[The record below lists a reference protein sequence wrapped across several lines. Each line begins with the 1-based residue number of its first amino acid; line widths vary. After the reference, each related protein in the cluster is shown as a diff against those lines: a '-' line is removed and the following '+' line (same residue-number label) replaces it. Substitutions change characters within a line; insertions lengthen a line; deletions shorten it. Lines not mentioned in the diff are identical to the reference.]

1 MYGKSEK
8 WIELGQKN
16 LGIMV
21 KGIEREK
28 ELGKKMYADD
38 EISGE
43 TSKVEEQWKK
53 GRGNK

>member
-1 MYGKSEK
+1 
-8 WIELGQKN
+8 
-16 LGIMV
+16 MV